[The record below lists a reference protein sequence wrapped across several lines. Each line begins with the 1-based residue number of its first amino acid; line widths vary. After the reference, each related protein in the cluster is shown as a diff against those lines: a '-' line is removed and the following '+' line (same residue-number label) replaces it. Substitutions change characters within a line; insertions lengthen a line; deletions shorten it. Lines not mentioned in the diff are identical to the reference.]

1 MLQIWLAFYWYMII
15 CGYIMMQ
22 EVISKILTAA
32 YFLKNN
38 LKQILTLKGQKS
50 KTS

>member
-1 MLQIWLAFYWYMII
+1 MII

-22 EVISKILTAA
+22 EVISKIPTAA